1 MSIRQRIQNLE
12 RRVGLSANS
21 GVQRISDEE
30 IHAAMGRVLT
40 NSIAHE
46 AASRLGTIAS
56 DAGVLDDPGA
66 FRAMARDDDEVRDEV
81 LHIYNT
87 IADLR

>member
-46 AASRLGTIAS
+46 AASRLG